1 MQVITGNYRST
12 WTNDTTNTNKPNPF
26 PIMERMD
33 SRGEYK
39 LSSSFVFAFG
49 RTIKSGRLNIPLN
62 MFSLAQEEM
71 DGEWE
76 HHSGLIQKLKSN
88 HNKT

>member
-12 WTNDTTNTNKPNPF
+12 WTNDTTNINKPNPF

-62 MFSLAQEEM
+62 IFFSPGREGWRMGASF
-71 DGEWE
+71 GFN
-76 HHSGLIQKLKSN
+76 SKIKK
-88 HNKT
+88 